1 MGSLLQLFIRNGG
14 FVTLVLVEA
23 FCFYIIVQFNDR
35 QQAVYA
41 HSFGR
46 FSGNVLERRQHLL
59 DYWSLD
65 SRVDSLTK
73 ENSQLQQELA
83 NRGSVQLALRDT
95 FFSVRYDSLLRSD
108 SVRQR
113 VMRPEFIYLTA
124 AVISNSIN
132 GANNWLM
139 LNRGSDDGLQSDMAV
154 VTRSGIVGIVRNVN
168 RNFSL
173 VMSVLHRQS
182 KISAALKREKA
193 FGSLVWE
200 GGDPEVMTLKFI
212 PKHFDKIQ
220 VGDTVLTSG
229 YSQMFPHGHMI
240 GTIIQKPEQDPE
252 NPYFL
257 NMQVRLSQDIS
268 TVQDVY
274 VVKNIFDAQI
284 DSLQRSIRDEQ

>member
-23 FCFYIIVQFNDR
+23 FCFYVIVQLNER
-35 QQAVYA
+35 QQAVYV

-46 FSGNVLERRQHLL
+46 FSGDMLERRQHLM

-65 SRVDSLTK
+65 ARVDSLSK
-73 ENSQLQQELA
+73 ENNLLQQELA
-83 NRGSVQLALRDT
+83 NRNALQVSYRDT
-95 FFSVRYDSLLRSD
+95 FFSIRFDSLLRND

-113 VMRPEFIYLTA
+113 SNRPEFVYVTA

-132 GANNWLM
+132 GASNWLM
-139 LNRGSDDGLQSDMAV
+139 LNRGSGDGLHPDMAV
-154 VTRSGIVGIVRNVN
+154 VTRSGIVGIVREVN
-168 RNFSL
+168 RNFAL
-173 VMSVLHRQS
+173 VMSVLHRQT
-182 KISAALKREKA
+182 KISAALKKERA

-200 GGDPEVMTLKFI
+200 GGDPEIMTLKFI

-229 YSQMFPHGHMI
+229 YSQMFPHFHPI
-240 GTIIQKPEQDPE
+240 GTIAEKPVQDPE

-257 NMQVRLSQDIS
+257 NMQVRLSQSMS

-274 VVKNIFDAQI
+274 VIRNLFAPQI
-284 DSLQRSIRDEQ
+284 DSLQRTIRDE